1 MSIGIKKVM
10 YFCIDFVVF
19 FIRVIFEK
27 IEMNIYVN
35 FKDLSMLLI
44 RNVVFF
50 FIGFILLILVVI
62 VGYVDVVEILLEF
75 GVDMEV

>member
-10 YFCIDFVVF
+10 YFCIYFVVF
-19 FIRVIFEK
+19 FILVIFEK
-27 IEMNIYVN
+27 IEMNIYLN

-44 RNVVFF
+44 RNVF

>member
-1 MSIGIKKVM
+1 M
-10 YFCIDFVVF
+10 
-19 FIRVIFEK
+19 
-27 IEMNIYVN
+27 
-35 FKDLSMLLI
+35 
-44 RNVVFF
+44 FF

>member
-10 YFCIDFVVF
+10 YFCIYFVVF
-19 FIRVIFEK
+19 FILVIFEK

-44 RNVVFF
+44 RNVF

>member
-10 YFCIDFVVF
+10 YFCIYFVVF
-19 FIRVIFEK
+19 FILVIFEK

>member
-1 MSIGIKKVM
+1 M
-10 YFCIDFVVF
+10 YFCIYFVVF

>member
-1 MSIGIKKVM
+1 M
-10 YFCIDFVVF
+10 YFGKYFVVF

-44 RNVVFF
+44 RNVFF
-50 FIGFILLILVVI
+50 YRFYII
-62 VGYVDVVEILLEF
+62 DF
-75 GVDMEV
+75 GCYSRLC

>member
-10 YFCIDFVVF
+10 YFCIYFVVF

-44 RNVVFF
+44 RNVF

>member
-1 MSIGIKKVM
+1 M
-10 YFCIDFVVF
+10 YFCIYFVVF

-35 FKDLSMLLI
+35 FKDLSKLII
-44 RNVVFF
+44 RNVF

>member
-1 MSIGIKKVM
+1 M
-10 YFCIDFVVF
+10 YFCIYFVVF
-19 FIRVIFEK
+19 FILVIFEK

-44 RNVVFF
+44 RNVF

>member
-1 MSIGIKKVM
+1 M
-10 YFCIDFVVF
+10 YFCIYFVVF

-44 RNVVFF
+44 RNVF

>member
-1 MSIGIKKVM
+1 
-10 YFCIDFVVF
+10 
-19 FIRVIFEK
+19 
-27 IEMNIYVN
+27 MNIYVN

>member
-1 MSIGIKKVM
+1 
-10 YFCIDFVVF
+10 
-19 FIRVIFEK
+19 
-27 IEMNIYVN
+27 MNIYVN

-44 RNVVFF
+44 RNVF